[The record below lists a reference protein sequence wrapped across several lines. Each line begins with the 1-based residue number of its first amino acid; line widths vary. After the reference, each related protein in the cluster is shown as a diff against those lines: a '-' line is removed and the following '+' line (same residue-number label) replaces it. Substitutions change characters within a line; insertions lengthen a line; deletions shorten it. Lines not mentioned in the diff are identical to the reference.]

1 MQENTQS
8 RTKRIEELARRL
20 DEPSMRVREIEEK
33 ISMYKVLKDLAD
45 LASRVEEIE
54 KLLKRIVE
62 ENDVAQMSALYK
74 TFDNPLQVD

>member
-1 MQENTQS
+1 
-8 RTKRIEELARRL
+8 
-20 DEPSMRVREIEEK
+20 MRVRGIEEK

-45 LASRVEEIE
+45 LASRVEELE

-62 ENDVAQMSALYK
+62 ENDVAQMGALYK